1 MADLG
6 ARFTM
11 RANHAV
17 TIRPPSSTP
26 DDDLALL
33 ARLRGGDAQA
43 FATLVDRHH
52 GPMVRLA
59 QVFVRDRAAAE
70 DAVQET
76 WIGVIAG
83 LPRFEPRARL
93 KTWIYGILVNQA
105 RSRARRDGRDVP
117 FSALVEADG
126 DVAAAVDAA
135 RFKAGGHWASPPAD
149 WVQDTP
155 ESLLATRGAAEVIGA
170 AIDALPPAQRAVL
183 TLRDLEGA
191 TSEEVCNILE
201 VSEINQRVLLHR
213 ARTRVRAALEQFLQ
227 KK

>member
-1 MADLG
+1 M
-6 ARFTM
+6 TT
-11 RANHAV
+11 H
-17 TIRPPSSTP
+17 PPSSTP

-33 ARLRGGDAQA
+33 ARLRSGDAQA
-43 FATLVDRHH
+43 FSTLVDRHH

-59 QVFVRDRAAAE
+59 QVFVRDRTAAE

-126 DVAAAVDAA
+126 DVQAAVDVS
-135 RFKAGGHWASPPAD
+135 RFKAGGGWASPPEH
-149 WVQDTP
+149 WEQSTP
-155 ESLLATRGAAEVIGA
+155 ETLLATRGATEVISA

-183 TLRDLEGA
+183 TLRDLDGA

-213 ARTRVRAALEQFLQ
+213 ARSRVRTSLEQFLQ